1 MKKAEQLKLLQI
13 KQNKNDLI
21 CEFMG
26 TSEIPYS
33 ASWDFLMDAWV
44 KIGELKSDKFVIDD
58 MEIRST
64 KCCIKAYNIPYSV
77 KSKLIALNIIGDT
90 FPGMVPDL
98 KTAVFESIVEF
109 IVWYNEITK

>member
-1 MKKAEQLKLLQI
+1 MDKLKLLKI
-13 KQNKNDLI
+13 KKEKNDLI
-21 CEFMG
+21 CEFME

-58 MEIRST
+58 MEIRGT
-64 KCCIKAYNIPYSV
+64 KCCMKAIPTPYSGN
-77 KSKLIALNIIGDT
+77 SFIAFNMIGDT
-90 FPGMVPDL
+90 HPSIVLDL
-98 KTAVFESIVEF
+98 KTAVFESIVDF